1 MKKNEV
7 KKRNLFKAEK
17 EIFEV
22 YRKYKKRIKSLL
34 KSLENPI
41 LVKGYSYDKL
51 GSSGYMEVKADIERI
66 SELRLRIINDIN
78 RCEEFIYRV
87 DSALDLIKDDKKYK
101 TIELR
106 FIENKTVE
114 ETAEIL
120 GVSTVT
126 VNNDEKRLL
135 KELRL
140 HFKIQNFS
148 YF

>member
-1 MKKNEV
+1 MAEKQ
-7 KKRNLFKAEK
+7 KRNPFKAEK

-22 YRKYKKRIKSLL
+22 YRKYKKRIKILL
-34 KSLENPI
+34 KRLENPI
-41 LVKGYSYDKL
+41 LVKGYSFDKL
-51 GSSGYMEVKADIERI
+51 GNSGYMEVKADIERI

-78 RCEEFIYRV
+78 RCEEFVYRV
-87 DSALDLIKDDKKYK
+87 DSALEMIKEDKKYK

-106 FIENKTVE
+106 FIEDKTAE

-120 GVSTVT
+120 KVSTVT
-126 VNNDEKRLL
+126 INNDENRLL
-135 KELRL
+135 KELRM